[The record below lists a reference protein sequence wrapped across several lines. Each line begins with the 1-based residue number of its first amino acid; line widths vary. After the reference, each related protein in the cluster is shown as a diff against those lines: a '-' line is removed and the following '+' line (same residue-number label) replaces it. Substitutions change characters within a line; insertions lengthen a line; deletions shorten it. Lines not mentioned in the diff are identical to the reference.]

1 MPAAPI
7 PEVAAETDA
16 DAALAAV
23 TEAEVETTSDAIPTA
38 TEEPTTE
45 GAAQSD
51 AVADPAP
58 Q

>member
-1 MPAAPI
+1 M
-7 PEVAAETDA
+7 AAETDA